1 MKFTTIT
8 KWEFKST
15 FSSRKSVMIF
25 ILQLSVLLLMI
36 VVFNSFVANMESE
49 QGLSI
54 TPSLSGFASVDVQ
67 DSSGL
72 FQKRI
77 NTQVLDVTSSNYN
90 SSIKRMQQGQ
100 STGFLQVP
108 DDTVNDIRTMEPVNL
123 VLYVDYTDPKRSL
136 VEDEVNSTARTM
148 QDAIS
153 ESWVG
158 SLNPQNSSEPQLSQK
173 STGDA
178 MPAQVMDRVML
189 AILLFLPLFLFGN
202 MLVDSI
208 VGEKERKTGE
218 ILVAMPISQA
228 QIVLGK
234 GMAVVLT
241 IAIQVALWILILL
254 IAGFQIKNLFLVY
267 ALVVLT
273 SLPVVGITSSVSA
286 YAKNYKEAGIVLS
299 FIYIG
304 VVGFLIIPA
313 VAYVARKSMA
323 ANISSMTL
331 VMRLLSGEVV
341 APVDYLPAIFCIVTV
356 TLLSYWIAVKLFQ
369 REDVRFGP
377 RPGILRFFLD
387 LITFKKV

>member
-8 KWEFKST
+8 KWEFKDT
-15 FSSRKSVMIF
+15 LSSRKSVMIF
-25 ILQLSVLLLMI
+25 ILQLSILLLMI

-54 TPSLSGFASVDVQ
+54 APSLSGFASVNVQ

-90 SSIKRMQQGQ
+90 SSLKKMQQGQ

-108 DDTVNDIRTMEPVNL
+108 DDTVNDIRTMKPVNL

-136 VEDEVNSTARTM
+136 VENEVNSTAKTM

-153 ESWVG
+153 ASWVG
-158 SLNPQNSSEPQLSQK
+158 SLNPQNDSEPEFSQK
-173 STGDA
+173 SAGGA

-218 ILVAMPISQA
+218 ILIAMPISQA
-228 QIVLGK
+228 QVVLGK

-273 SLPVVGITSSVSA
+273 SLPVVGITSAVSA

-304 VVGFLIIPA
+304 IVGFLIIPA

-331 VMRLLSGEVV
+331 VMRLLSGEPV
-341 APVDYLPAIFCIVTV
+341 APVDYLPAILCIVIV
-356 TLLSYWIAVKLFQ
+356 GLLSYWIAVKLFQ
-369 REDVRFGP
+369 REDVSFGP
-377 RPGILRFFLD
+377 RPGILKLLKD
-387 LITFKKV
+387 LVSLKF